1 MTSTT
6 LQDGTIIHTTPGW
19 TGYQKSG
26 QPMLKTRW
34 FRDDM
39 KYWEVQGSKT
49 TYTVTQNWNGTSAKL
64 GTYSCECKGFQ
75 FRKYCKHVN
84 EIKGAK

>member
-6 LQDGTIIHTTPGW
+6 LQDGTVKHETPGW
-19 TGYQKSG
+19 TGYQKPGIEMS
-26 QPMLKTRW
+26 KTKW

-39 KYWEVQGSKT
+39 KYWEVEGSKT
-49 TYTVTQNWNGTSAKL
+49 TYTVTQNTVGTF
-64 GTYSCECKGFQ
+64 SCECTGFR